1 MKKAI
6 ILAILAATMLS
17 VCLIPGESDASYSIT
32 YGSDSVGAEKI
43 VFDSNGGSGGYA
55 QYVLN
60 GNQTFFPTEY
70 KESGL
75 SNSTYSQI
83 LKDGYVLLGWSE
95 SRTSSIPQ
103 YYPGQSNTVTSDRTF
118 YAVWQDLTYDCIE
131 RFGGSSDDLDC
142 EAQHILTTRNGS
154 VTLTV
159 NDETGSYALM
169 RSAIERGTMRYILTV
184 THDGQSVSSTANDRN
199 TTISADWVTL
209 SISNSGTFGF
219 SGTPA
224 SVGVYCIQV
233 EMLTKGLGGSY
244 GDLEDLFCRWYVSV
258 ADSGSDSSNIMHA
271 TYEGEDIGYGP
282 FHTAVKLPDS
292 VSLRQKGWN
301 VTVDGSPAIF
311 PVGGSYTLVK
321 KETVLSVSEYT
332 FDEVSAAGIAGVIA
346 YNANGGSYTGAFAEL
361 VPIDGYQG
369 LKSGSIVSKEGYD
382 FLGWNPTGSPDNPI
396 FPIGYLY
403 DIVDGYTELKAVW
416 VQSPTSTFKVHM
428 ENPSDG
434 NQNSSFD
441 AVAGYRYMLPV
452 HGFEV
457 SGYDFIGW
465 SGTKHAM
472 GTGSADLDESFTA
485 DGSCTY
491 YAVYRPLTYSFSIHY
506 EGGAGSGQMPDQT
519 AESTSVPYYMTI
531 LGSVFTL
538 DGYEFIG
545 WAQSKFADC
554 PSFQEGDAYRFTE
567 SGTVTLYAVWKE
579 RIDIPDTTEDMK
591 YLYTLLF
598 VANGQDATNIPSGT
612 YRITSETTESFY
624 VPSTAPQREGYRF
637 MGWSETATGLAL
649 YEPGAKITLRIDGG
663 QTSATLTLYA
673 VWESSN
679 PHSGDGTEHTVTF
692 VGESGTLRTSTVRSG
707 NSVGQISAPAKEG
720 FAFLGWYRDSSK
732 WDFASPV
739 TSDMTLTAMY
749 LKVFHLEPDGCNVKV
764 VMDCSASS
772 VSVAFSDG
780 FSASYDSTAIPG
792 HEVPAG
798 TGSVSV
804 TAVTDSGTYSAVCH
818 YTANGQEE
826 DETSEGFDWILA
838 GIIAALSAAVV
849 LVAWRFLL

>member
-6 ILAILAATMLS
+6 ILALLAATMLS
-17 VCLIPGESDASYSIT
+17 FCLIPGESDASYSIT

-60 GNQTFFPTEY
+60 GNLIYFPTEY
-70 KESGL
+70 KATGL
-75 SNSTYSQI
+75 SNSAYSQI
-83 LKDGYVLLGWSE
+83 SKDGYVLLGWSE
-95 SRTSSIPQ
+95 SRTSTVPQ
-103 YYPGQSNTVTSDRTF
+103 YHPGQSYTVTSDRTF

-131 RFGGSSDDLDC
+131 RYGGSTDDLDC
-142 EAQHILTTRNGS
+142 EAQHIVATKNGNVS
-154 VTLTV
+154 LAV
-159 NDETGSYALM
+159 NDETGAYPLM
-169 RSAIERGTMRYILTV
+169 RSAIERGTMRYVLTV
-184 THDGQSVSSTANDRN
+184 THDGQSVSSTANDKN
-199 TTISADWVTL
+199 TAISADWVTL

-219 SGTPA
+219 SGMPA

-244 GDLEDLFCRWYVSV
+244 GDLEDLFCKWYVSV
-258 ADSGSDSSNIMHA
+258 ADSENDASNIMHA
-271 TYEGEDIGYGP
+271 TFDGEDAGYGP
-282 FHTAVKLPDS
+282 YHTAVKLPDS
-292 VSLRQKGWN
+292 VSQRQKGWN
-301 VTVDGSPAIF
+301 VSVDGSPVVF
-311 PVGGSYTLVK
+311 PVGGSYSLVK

-332 FDEVSAAGIAGVIA
+332 FDEVTAAGVVGVIA

-382 FLGWNPTGSPDNPI
+382 FLGWNPTGSCEDPI

-403 DIVDGYTELKAVW
+403 DIADGYTELKAVW
-416 VQSPTSTFKVHM
+416 APSPITAFKVHL

-434 NQNSSFD
+434 NQNTSFD
-441 AVAGYRYMLPV
+441 AVAGFRYMLPV
-452 HGFEV
+452 HGFEA
-457 SGYDFIGW
+457 SGYEFAGW
-465 SGTKHAM
+465 SATKHTI
-472 GTGSADLDESFTA
+472 GTGSSDLGESFTA
-485 DGSCTY
+485 SGTVTY
-491 YAVYRPLTYSFSIHY
+491 YAVYRPITYSFAIHY
-506 EGGAGSGQMPDQT
+506 EGGAGNGYMSDQT
-519 AESTSVPYYMTI
+519 AVSTSVPHNMTI

-538 DGYEFIG
+538 DGYEFVG
-545 WAQSKFADC
+545 WAQSKYADS
-554 PSFQEGDAYRFTE
+554 PSFREGDTYCFTS
-567 SGTVTLYAVWKE
+567 SGRVTLYAVWKE
-579 RIDIPDTTEDMK
+579 KVDIPDIPESKK

-598 VANGQDATNIPSGT
+598 VANGQDATDIPSEA

-624 VPSTAPQREGYRF
+624 VPSTAPHREGYRF
-637 MGWSETATGLAL
+637 MGWSETATGLAM
-649 YEPGAKITLRIDGG
+649 YEPGAKITLRINGG

-679 PHSGDGTEHTVTF
+679 PHSGDGTELTVTF

-707 NSVGQISAPAKEG
+707 NTVGQISAPSKDG

-749 LKVFHLEPDGCNVKV
+749 LKIFHLETDGCNVKV
-764 VMDCSASS
+764 FMDCSASS
-772 VSVAFSDG
+772 VSIAFSDG

-792 HEVPAG
+792 HEVPTG

-818 YTANGQEE
+818 YTASAQEE

-838 GIIAALSAAVV
+838 GIVVTFFAAAV
-849 LVAWRFLL
+849 LAAWRFLL